1 MSELVQ
7 GVAAKAPGD
16 SASSHRTNRQYVV
29 AIITS
34 PAFLPGIA
42 VIASLCFVYWNLL
55 KTLLPLYL
63 DSEGYYSH
71 GFFMPLT
78 ACYAISR
85 NWSKLVKTPVKPSWW
100 ALIPLA
106 ILVVLLRPAIGA
118 SLLALMSVM
127 LIFSMLAGV
136 WFVAGWRWMVG
147 VASPICYLL
156 LGLPV
161 WSMAINTYTNPLQ
174 LLSTRVAFY
183 MLKLTQFSPM
193 QDGTVIHLDH
203 FNLDVGVPC
212 SGLKLIVALSAFT
225 WFFMMIAR
233 LKPWANLLLAGL
245 VLPMALFFNGLRIA
259 MIGGVGE
266 VYGDAAG
273 HQFHDY
279 SGYIMLLI
287 CFFSFYKIARWL
299 GWKD

>member
-7 GVAAKAPGD
+7 GVAATTPAD
-16 SASSHRTNRQYVV
+16 SASTHRTNRQYVE
-29 AIITS
+29 AILAS
-34 PAFLPGIA
+34 PAFFPGLA
-42 VIASLCFVYWNLL
+42 VTASLCFVYWNLL
-55 KTLLPLYL
+55 KTLPPLYL

-78 ACYAISR
+78 AGYAISR
-85 NWSKLVKTPVKPSWW
+85 NWPMLVKMPAKPSWW

-106 ILVVLLRPAIGA
+106 ILMVLLRPTVGA

-127 LIFSMLAGV
+127 LILSMLAGV
-136 WFVAGWRWMVG
+136 WFVAGWRWMLG
-147 VASPICYLL
+147 VACPICYLL

-174 LLSTRVAFY
+174 LLSTRVAFC
-183 MLKLTQFSPM
+183 MLKLTQFAPM

-233 LKPWANLLLAGL
+233 LKPWANVLLAAL

-279 SGYIMLLI
+279 SGYIMLLV

-299 GWKD
+299 GWRD